1 MMPKISLGSS
11 GMLVSRIGL
20 GTVKLGRNQSVHY
33 PAHFELPSDREINEL
48 LFLTQ
53 ELGINLL
60 DTAPAY
66 GSSEERLGKLLKEK
80 RKDWI
85 LCTKVGETC
94 VEGQSHF
101 DFSRE
106 AVRRS
111 IERSLKRLNTD
122 YLDIVL
128 VHSNGEDNK
137 IIEESPVLEILQKC
151 KQAGLIRAY
160 GMSTKTVAG
169 GMLAVDQVDVVMV
182 TYNPIQTEE
191 QSVIAYAQQ
200 KNKGILIKKALASG
214 HIDKISVAEPIQMA
228 MNFIF
233 CEPGVS
239 SVIVGTLN
247 QKHLYFNVKCVL
259 AALEKQALM
268 KRSFI
273 KACLHDK

>member
-1 MMPKISLGSS
+1 MAHAYVCTPDLGSTFMMPKISLGSS

-80 RKDWI
+80 RK
-85 LCTKVGETC
+85 
-94 VEGQSHF
+94 
-101 DFSRE
+101 
-106 AVRRS
+106 
-111 IERSLKRLNTD
+111 
-122 YLDIVL
+122 
-128 VHSNGEDNK
+128 
-137 IIEESPVLEILQKC
+137 
-151 KQAGLIRAY
+151 QAGLIRAY

-200 KNKGILIKKALASG
+200 KNKGILIKKALA
-214 HIDKISVAEPIQMA
+214 
-228 MNFIF
+228 
-233 CEPGVS
+233 
-239 SVIVGTLN
+239 
-247 QKHLYFNVKCVL
+247 
-259 AALEKQALM
+259 
-268 KRSFI
+268 
-273 KACLHDK
+273 